1 MIICRPQCNHESL
14 DIAMSCLQMLYISRT
29 FKDSRSVHSLTYHNL
44 LQSPFLH
51 KQHRL
56 FLGLNEIDSSVHCTI
71 LYIHVIDLLTFRV
84 VNIYHIVGMKG
95 ITTELVS
102 FFIAFSIG
110 GVNCPI
116 GDLLDLKY
124 PIALAADFKYVSRN
138 QETK

>member
-1 MIICRPQCNHESL
+1 
-14 DIAMSCLQMLYISRT
+14 MSCL
-29 FKDSRSVHSLTYHNL
+29 DSRSVHSLTYHNL

-56 FLGLNEIDSSVHCTI
+56 FLGLNEIDSSVHCAI
-71 LYIHVIDLLTFRV
+71 LYIDVIDLLTFRV
-84 VNIYHIVGMKG
+84 VNIYHFVGMKG

-116 GDLLDLKY
+116 RDLLDLTY
-124 PIALAADFKYVSRN
+124 PIAVACG
-138 QETK
+138 

>member
-1 MIICRPQCNHESL
+1 MHP
-14 DIAMSCLQMLYISRT
+14 
-29 FKDSRSVHSLTYHNL
+29 LTYHNL

-51 KQHRL
+51 KQHRF
-56 FLGLNEIDSSVHCTI
+56 FLRLNEIDSAVHCTI

-84 VNIYHIVGMKG
+84 VNIHHIVGMKG

-110 GVNCPI
+110 GVN
-116 GDLLDLKY
+116 LLNLKY